1 MNKKIQFLD
10 CTLRDGGYYNNW
22 SFSTSLINDYI
33 YAVAKAK
40 VNIIEIGFRFLENEN
55 FKGQCAY
62 ADDAFINSLDIPSN
76 IDIAVMTWD
85 AIESKITSI
94 DRKSH
99 RISLSIKALEA
110 EAESEAVREYSAK
123 STGGM
128 TSLGDKL
135 KEQLSKK

>member
-62 ADDAFINSLDIPSN
+62 ADDAFINSLDIFFKARCCIKGLGLNSLLPSN
-76 IDIAVMTWD
+76 
-85 AIESKITSI
+85 
-94 DRKSH
+94 RK
-99 RISLSIKALEA
+99 
-110 EAESEAVREYSAK
+110 
-123 STGGM
+123 
-128 TSLGDKL
+128 
-135 KEQLSKK
+135 